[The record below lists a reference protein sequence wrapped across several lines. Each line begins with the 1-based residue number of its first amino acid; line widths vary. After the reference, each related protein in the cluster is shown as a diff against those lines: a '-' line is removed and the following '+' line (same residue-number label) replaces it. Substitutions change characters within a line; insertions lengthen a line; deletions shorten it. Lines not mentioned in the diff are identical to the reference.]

1 MSGWQIF
8 VVICFHHVQNSDYE
22 LHSHFFSNFN
32 LCTALPWE
40 PVWALPN
47 MCWFEVWTSPRIRS
61 QKHAWP
67 ECMKWKSEM
76 RIDEVKIC
84 KREWYSS
91 LFSLFHC
98 FKTIIPIECWLG
110 RRRGGRL
117 EPMVAR
123 SITGIIVS
131 GMIFLQ
137 GKRKVPAWP
146 QAARESLNSSESD
159 WQELTRA
166 DNANPALKN
175 VSTFLTSPNSP
186 NQSE

>member
-1 MSGWQIF
+1 
-8 VVICFHHVQNSDYE
+8 
-22 LHSHFFSNFN
+22 
-32 LCTALPWE
+32 
-40 PVWALPN
+40 
-47 MCWFEVWTSPRIRS
+47 
-61 QKHAWP
+61 
-67 ECMKWKSEM
+67 
-76 RIDEVKIC
+76 
-84 KREWYSS
+84 
-91 LFSLFHC
+91 
-98 FKTIIPIECWLG
+98 LG